1 MSEYVGLKRGKVHES
16 HVISEYY
23 CGGCGWPVTDHDSYC
38 PECGGELHEGMGKNR
53 YAEVIQEGGAM
64 SSDMMSFPN
73 DWWRFVQQYQFAD
86 KDEVYTN
93 GSMLIPSFRVR
104 QMVEHY
110 FGGEVG
116 KTSRHSELFGTPERA
131 ARTLYESTSECRCC
145 VIRDECGYD
154 LDKCVMYDRNALFE
168 WLRGDAE

>member
-1 MSEYVGLKRGKVHES
+1 MSGDV
-16 HVISEYY
+16 
-23 CGGCGWPVTDHDSYC
+23 
-38 PECGGELHEGMGKNR
+38 MN
-53 YAEVIQEGGAM
+53 
-64 SSDMMSFPN
+64 FPN
-73 DWWRFVQQYQFAD
+73 NWWTFVQQYQFAD

-116 KTSRHSELFGTPERA
+116 KTSRHAELFGTPERA
-131 ARTLYESTSECRCC
+131 ARTMANVCRFTHGGELCDRCQCYLFDSCDRTLRLGSEQK
-145 VIRDECGYD
+145 IYD
-154 LDKCVMYDRNALFE
+154 ALLE